1 MRERLSS
8 KSPGHALER
17 RNPLEEAARRF
28 GLRDGECVTDARLS
42 RLVKYKVHLD
52 SQISALYESE
62 VLRLGKVAGFSED
75 EVASDRRLFDLLKG
89 SIQARAHLA
98 DLRRPKKAAK
108 PTDHSTNS

>member
-1 MRERLSS
+1 VRERLSS
-8 KSPGHALER
+8 KSPGHEPGR
-17 RNPLEEAARRF
+17 RNPLEETAHRF
-28 GLRDGECVTDARLS
+28 GFLGGECVTDARLS

-75 EVASDRRLFDLLKG
+75 EVVSDRRLFDLLKG
-89 SIQARAHLA
+89 SIQSRAHLA
-98 DLRRPKKAAK
+98 DLRRPKKAEK